1 MHAPEG
7 KELAVR
13 GILFDK
19 DGTLLDYWRTWIP
32 INRQAALYAAGGNAA
47 LADELL
53 RLGGHDAATDRVT
66 PNTPL
71 AAGSFNDI
79 AEAFASHP
87 DVPAAP
93 ELVAG
98 IERIFCEGGAV
109 HSALIDGAMATLVE
123 LRSRG
128 FKLGIATN
136 DTIAGLEASLA
147 QHGILPLLDFTAG
160 CDSGHGAKPDPGMV
174 HAFCEAMDIAAAEV
188 AVVGDAIHDLAMGR
202 AAGAGLMIGV
212 LSGTSGRDD
221 LADFAD
227 LILDGVKDLPG
238 HAEFQR
244 QPH

>member
-1 MHAPEG
+1 
-7 KELAVR
+7 LAIR

-32 INRQAALYAAGGNAA
+32 INRQAALYAAAGNVA

-66 PNTPL
+66 PNSPL

-79 AEAFASHP
+79 AEAFAAHP
-87 DVPAAP
+87 DVPAAS
-93 ELVAG
+93 ELVVG
-98 IERIFCEGGAV
+98 IERISCEGGAA
-109 HSALIDGAMATLVE
+109 HSVLIDGAKATLVE

-136 DTIAGLEASLA
+136 DSIAGLESSLT

-174 HAFCEAMDIAAAEV
+174 HAFCEAMAIAAADV

-212 LSGTSGRDD
+212 LSGTSDRED
-221 LADFAD
+221 LEDLAD
-227 LILDGVKDLPG
+227 LILDSVNDLPRRP
-238 HAEFQR
+238 EFRLHSQ
-244 QPH
+244 

>member
-1 MHAPEG
+1 MAM
-7 KELAVR
+7 R

-32 INRQAALYAAGGNAA
+32 INRRAALFVAGDNPRI
-47 LADELL
+47 ADELL
-53 RLGGHDAATDRVT
+53 RLGGHDPGTDRVT

-87 DVPAAP
+87 DVPAAS
-93 ELVAG
+93 ELVAD
-98 IERIFCEGGAV
+98 IERIFCEGGAA
-109 HSALIDGAMATLVE
+109 HSALIDGAKATLSE

-136 DTIAGLEASLA
+136 DSVAGLEASLA
-147 QHGILPLLDFTAG
+147 RHGILPLLDFAAG
-160 CDSGHGAKPDPGMV
+160 CDSGHGAKPGPGMV
-174 HAFCEAMDIAAAEV
+174 FAFCESAGLIPAEV

-202 AAGAGLMIGV
+202 AAGVGLVIGV
-212 LSGTSGRDD
+212 LSGTSGRED

-227 LILDGVKDLPG
+227 LILNSVNDLPG
-238 HAEFQR
+238 RDEFLR
-244 QPH
+244 QPP